1 VIVSGDT
8 DDVREISKS
17 VNSSQ
22 KNLNIKNKLLHVHEL
37 CVLGGGGA
45 NSYTK
50 KCNYTIMF
58 MLSH

>member
-22 KNLNIKNKLLHVHEL
+22 KNLNIKNKLLRVHEM
-37 CVLGGGGA
+37 CVCVGGGDS
-45 NSYTK
+45 NRE
-50 KCNYTIMF
+50 KCNGTVMF
-58 MLSH
+58 TLSH